1 MSGLDNF
8 KQKLTTIFNG
18 TKRLPAPTYDRF
30 KHHDLLGIEQLS
42 VADIQIVLDCA
53 EQYLHINKGIDK
65 KHGILKGRTLINLF
79 FENSTRTRTSF
90 EIAGKRLG
98 MDVINISASV
108 SSASKGESLLD
119 TVKTLNAMSSDVIV
133 MRHPDSG
140 ALDLLQQ
147 HVSAHLVNGG
157 DGAHEHPTQALLD
170 ALTIRLHKKRFD
182 GLVVS
187 ICGDVLH
194 SRVAR
199 SNIILL
205 KRMGAN
211 VRLVAPS
218 TLMPA
223 SPKSFGVE
231 LYNNMEDGLK
241 GADVVMMLR
250 LQHERMNGRF
260 IPSGREYAERFG
272 LTQERL
278 ALAKDDALVLHPGP
292 INRGIEIMSDVADD
306 IAHSVILEQVEAG
319 VAVRQAVLQLLLS

>member
-1 MSGLDNF
+1 
-8 KQKLTTIFNG
+8 
-18 TKRLPAPTYDRF
+18 
-30 KHHDLLGIEQLS
+30 
-42 VADIQIVLDCA
+42 
-53 EQYLHINKGIDK
+53 
-65 KHGILKGRTLINLF
+65 
-79 FENSTRTRTSF
+79 
-90 EIAGKRLG
+90 
-98 MDVINISASV
+98 
-108 SSASKGESLLD
+108 
-119 TVKTLNAMSSDVIV
+119 
-133 MRHPDSG
+133 
-140 ALDLLQQ
+140 
-147 HVSAHLVNGG
+147 
-157 DGAHEHPTQALLD
+157 
-170 ALTIRLHKKRFD
+170 
-182 GLVVS
+182 
-187 ICGDVLH
+187 
-194 SRVAR
+194 
-199 SNIILL
+199 
-205 KRMGAN
+205 MGAN

>member
-1 MSGLDNF
+1 MSGFENL
-8 KQKLTTIFNG
+8 KQRIKSAFSA
-18 TKRLPAPTYDRF
+18 TKRLPAPQYNGF
-30 KHHDLLGIEQLS
+30 EHHNLLGIEQLN
-42 VADIQIVLDCA
+42 VADIQAVLDCA
-53 EQYLHINKGIDK
+53 EQYLHINKGEDK
-65 KHGILKGRTLINLF
+65 KHPILKGRTLINLF

-98 MDVINISASV
+98 MDVINISSAV

-140 ALDLLQQ
+140 ALDLLQP
-147 HVSAHLVNGG
+147 HVNAHLVNGG
-157 DGAHEHPTQALLD
+157 DGSHEHPTQALLD
-170 ALTIRLHKKRFD
+170 ALTIRHHKKRFD
-182 GLVVS
+182 GLIVA

-223 SPKSFGVE
+223 APKSFGVE
-231 LYNNMEDGLK
+231 LHNNMEDGLQ
-241 GADVVMMLR
+241 GADVVVMLR

-272 LTQERL
+272 LTKQRL
-278 ALAKDDALVLHPGP
+278 QLAKHDALVLHPGP

-306 IAHSVILEQVEAG
+306 LAHSGILEQVEAG
-319 VAVRQAVLQLLLS
+319 VAVRQAVLQLLIG